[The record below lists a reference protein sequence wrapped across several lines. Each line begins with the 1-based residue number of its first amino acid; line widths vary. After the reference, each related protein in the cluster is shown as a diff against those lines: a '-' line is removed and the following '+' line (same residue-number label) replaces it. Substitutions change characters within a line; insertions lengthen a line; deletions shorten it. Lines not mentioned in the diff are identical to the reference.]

1 MKSAII
7 TGASGNLG
15 QALVNEFLQ
24 NDWQVTGTVIPHDTV
39 KIDIENIFFD
49 TQTVDLMD
57 EEAAREFVENLMAK
71 DGEIDALVCT
81 VGGFAMGNIQN
92 TSTTD
97 IEKQWRLNFATTYN
111 IVRPV
116 FKQMM
121 QQERG
126 RIFLIGSK
134 PGLDMRN
141 GKGMIAYSLSKSLIF
156 RLAELLNEEAK
167 GKNIVTSVVVPS
179 TIDTPQNRQSMPKA
193 DYSTWVQPQD
203 IAKVIFYHC
212 TDAAAILREPLI
224 KVYHNA

>member
-81 VGGFAMGNIQN
+81 VGGFATGYIHD

-97 IEKQWRLNFATTYN
+97 IEKQWQLNFVTTYN

-121 QQERG
+121 QQEQG

-179 TIDTPQNRQSMPKA
+179 TLDTPQNRESMPDA
-193 DYSTWVQPQD
+193 DFSKWVQPGD